1 MKRLILLIQFLT
13 RIPININ
20 LSVTREDLSKSI
32 IYFPIVGYI
41 IGMFL
46 ALFYKFSIF
55 YFDKI
60 IIAFLVII
68 IEIIITG
75 GLHID
80 GLSDTVDGIYSGREK
95 EKIIEIMKDPNV
107 GAFGVL
113 SIIILVIFKFLLIY
127 KIDNNLFIILL
138 MMPVFSRFCSVFSS
152 RIGNYPKK
160 DGLGNIFIGQV
171 NNYQLLISFIF
182 TLPLLYLNF
191 LIYIAFI
198 INIIFTYFFVKYI
211 TKKIDGITGDTLG
224 AMVEVNELLFLLIIY
239 IMGVL

>member
-41 IGMFL
+41 IGIILAMF
-46 ALFYKFSIF
+46 YNFSIF

-95 EKIIEIMKDPNV
+95 KKIIEIMKDPNV
-107 GAFGVL
+107 GTFGVL

-127 KIDNNLFIILL
+127 KIDNNLFLVLL

-152 RIGNYPKK
+152 RIGKYPKE

-182 TLPLLYLNF
+182 TLPLLYFNF
-191 LIYIAFI
+191 IIYIAFI
-198 INIIFTYFFVKYI
+198 INIIFTFSFVKYI
-211 TKKIDGITGDTLG
+211 TKRIDGITGDTLG
-224 AMVEVNELLFLLIIY
+224 AIVEINELLFLLVIY
-239 IMGVL
+239 IVGVL

>member
-20 LSVTREDLSKSI
+20 LDVTREDLSKSI

-41 IGMFL
+41 IGIIL
-46 ALFYKFSIF
+46 AVFYKVSIF

-60 IIAFLVII
+60 IISFLIVTF
-68 IEIIITG
+68 EIVITG

-80 GLSDTVDGIYSGREK
+80 GLSDTVDGIYSGRKK

-107 GAFGVL
+107 GTFGVL

-127 KIDNNLFIILL
+127 KINNNLFIVLL
-138 MMPVFSRFCSVFSS
+138 IMPVFSRFCSVLSS
-152 RIGNYPKK
+152 RIGKYSKE

-171 NNYQLLISFIF
+171 SNFQLFISFIL
-182 TLPLLYLNF
+182 TLPLLYFNF
-191 LIYIAFI
+191 LLYFAFI
-198 INIIFTYFFVKYI
+198 INIVFTILFVKYI
-211 TKKIDGITGDTLG
+211 SKKIDGITGDTLG
-224 AMVEVNELLFLLIIY
+224 AIVEINEVLFLMIIY
-239 IMGVL
+239 IMEVL